1 MQPPPIGNRLFNKA
15 TKKLGQMNTRV
26 SLFLFC
32 MQMLTVSGFS
42 MGKTVV
48 GNGKLLI
55 KDIKIS
61 DYDEIIIAGS
71 MDFEYEQSN
80 ASPYLQITIDENL
93 FSLLTVEVKGKTL
106 EIYPKSEDGSKRK
119 NSPSYN
125 LQPTKFHIKSNSKQL
140 HKLNA
145 AISGDFT
152 VNSPIQSTNL
162 EVNMAGSGA
171 VKFNKGVAVSN
182 IEYNMAGSGNIMAK
196 KINATKVYCNLASSG
211 SIYVGGT
218 ADNAD
223 YNVAGSGSINSFDCQ
238 VKHADC
244 NIAASGKIE
253 TKVSTILDANI
264 IGSGEIVYKGDP
276 RINQSVMGS
285 GSVKKRN

>member
-1 MQPPPIGNRLFNKA
+1 
-15 TKKLGQMNTRV
+15 
-26 SLFLFC
+26 
-32 MQMLTVSGFS
+32 MLTVSGFS
-42 MGKTVV
+42 MGKTVA

-119 NSPSYN
+119 NSSSYN

-152 VNSPIQSTNL
+152 VISPIQSTNL
-162 EVNMAGSGA
+162 EVNMAGSGS
-171 VKFNKGVAVSN
+171 VKFNKEVSVNN
-182 IEYNMAGSGNIMAK
+182 IEYNMAGSG
-196 KINATKVYCNLASSG
+196 KIIANKIHATRANCNLASSG
-211 SIYVGGT
+211 NIYIKGKADT
-218 ADNAD
+218 AE
-223 YNVAGSGSINSFDCQ
+223 YSVAGSGSINAFDCQ
-238 VKHADC
+238 VQHADC

-253 TKVSTILDANI
+253 TKVSATLDANI
-264 IGSGEIVYKGDP
+264 VGSGEIVYKGDP